1 MGVQVWH
8 WGPPNLSEIP
18 TVPVPGISGRM
29 WGSGL
34 GLEGTGG
41 SGLSVSSPGS
51 LALAFPAGY
60 SWEMGPDVVEQ
71 L

>member
-1 MGVQVWH
+1 
-8 WGPPNLSEIP
+8 
-18 TVPVPGISGRM
+18 M

-71 L
+71 LRACTALESSAEGAS